1 MLETSHLAP
10 IRPLP
15 WLAPEGAVRSSV
27 RLTRIGM
34 FTAETL
40 ARLLLDGAGSSLEQR
55 ARELSWVAENMLAL
69 TGARPRI
76 QGDVPAGPCVIVS
89 NHISYLDP
97 VAIASHVRCAPIAKS
112 EVMHWPAMG
121 EIARRTGVLFVKRG
135 CSHSGARVLREG
147 LRALAQGVS
156 ILVFPEGTTTPGDG
170 LLPFQRGAFGM
181 AKLAGVPVVP
191 VAVHYESRDAAWI
204 GNDGFLPHLARTV
217 ARPTTRM
224 SAHFL
229 PPLDPERASVDELC
243 AEAHAQ
249 IEAQLASAMPDDGL
263 HVYPLTRAVA

>member
-1 MLETSHLAP
+1 MLETSNLVP
-10 IRPLP
+10 TRPLP

-40 ARLLLDGAGSSLEQR
+40 ARLLLEGAGSSLEQR
-55 ARELSWVAENMLAL
+55 ARELSWVAENMAAL

-76 QGDVPAGPCVIVS
+76 QGNVPVGPCVLVS
-89 NHISYLDP
+89 NHVSYLDP
-97 VAIASHVRCAPIAKS
+97 VVIASQVRCAPIAKS

-135 CSHSGARVLREG
+135 SAHSGARVLREG

-156 ILVFPEGTTTPGDG
+156 ILVFPEGTTTIGDG
-170 LLPFQRGAFGM
+170 VLPFRRGALGL

-191 VAVHYESRDAAWI
+191 VAVRYEERDAAWV
-204 GNDGFLPHLARTV
+204 GNESFVPHLARTV
-217 ARPTTRM
+217 ARPTTTM
-224 SAHFL
+224 TVHFL
-229 PPLDPERASVDELC
+229 AALDTERASVDELRD
-243 AEAHAQ
+243 AAHAC
-249 IEAQLASAMPDDGL
+249 IEAQLRPTNSR
-263 HVYPLTRAVA
+263 HVHPYPCAVA

>member
-1 MLETSHLAP
+1 MLETSTLATT
-10 IRPLP
+10 RPLP
-15 WLAPEGAVRSSV
+15 WLAPDSAVRSSV

-40 ARLLLDGAGSSLEQR
+40 ARLLLDGAGTSLEQR
-55 ARELSWVAENMLAL
+55 ARELSWVAENLAAL

-76 QGDVPAGPCVIVS
+76 QGDVPAGPCVLVS

-97 VAIASHVRCAPIAKS
+97 VVIASHVRCAPIAKS

-121 EIARRTGVLFVKRG
+121 EIARRVGVLFVKRG
-135 CSHSGARVLREG
+135 CAHSGARVLREG

-156 ILVFPEGTTTPGDG
+156 ILIFPEGTTTIGDG
-170 LLPFQRGAFGM
+170 VLPFQRGAFGL

-191 VAVHYESRDAAWI
+191 VAVHYEERDAAWI
-204 GNDGFLPHLARTV
+204 GGEGFLPHLARTV
-217 ARPTTRM
+217 ARPTTTMTAR
-224 SAHFL
+224 FL
-229 PPLDPERASVDELC
+229 PPLDTERASVSELC

-249 IEAQLASAMPDDGL
+249 IEAQLASSTGDHPL
-263 HVYPLTRAVA
+263 HVYPYTRAVA